1 MGLINHKLYIETINA
16 YIDPIMPVE
25 NAIITHGHA
34 DHARIGHQNVLATQN
49 TIDIMKIR
57 YGDKCAGS
65 FQTIE
70 YHKPLKINNLNFTF
84 YPAGHILGSAQIL
97 IETKNSRLL
106 ITGDYKTTPD
116 SSCQSYELVECDQ
129 LITEATFGLP
139 VFQHPKPENEIK
151 KILKAF
157 EKNDTK
163 TYIIGAYAL
172 GKSQRVIKLLRD
184 AGYDETIYLHGSQL
198 KICDYYISQGINLGN
213 LEPVSYKKSED
224 FEGKIV
230 IAPPSA
236 LKDKWSRRFSD
247 PVICYASGWMSIKQ
261 RAKQSLV
268 EIPLI
273 ISDHCDWNEL
283 ITTIKSCKTKSVWV
297 THGREDALVHWC
309 KSNNINAEP
318 LYMQGREEE

>member
-1 MGLINHKLYIETINA
+1 MMA
-16 YIDPIMPVE
+16 VE

-34 DHARIGHQNVLATQN
+34 DHARAGHQNVLATQN

-57 YGDKCAGS
+57 YGHRCANS
-65 FQTIE
+65 FQSLE
-70 YHKPLKINNLNFTF
+70 YHKPLKINDLTITF

-97 IETKNSRLL
+97 IEDTHNRLL
-106 ITGDYKTTPD
+106 ITGDYKTSSD
-116 SSCQSYELVECDQ
+116 SSCQSFELVECDQ

-151 KILKAF
+151 KIINAF
-157 EKNDTK
+157 ERSEKK

-184 AGYDETIYLHGSQL
+184 IGYNDTIFLHGSQV
-198 KICDYYISQGINLGN
+198 KICDYYASQGIDLGK
-213 LEPVSYKKSED
+213 LEPVSHKKNKD

-236 LKDKWSRRFSD
+236 LKDKWSRRFSE

-283 ITTIKSCKTKSVWV
+283 TATIKKCKTKTVWV
-297 THGREDALVHWC
+297 THGREDALVYWC
-309 KSNNINAEP
+309 RKQDINAKP
-318 LYMQGREEE
+318 LYMQGREEEQ